1 MAVDASIFD
10 SIARILARV
19 FSRRA
24 LLTALGGFP
33 LVRLPHT
40 LGAQLS
46 PATCGASGDVC
57 TRIAGCCSGLTC
69 VTSAINVNYGV
80 CIAGGGGTVSV
91 GTSLISPFSEG
102 VELEIAALLNS
113 AALTETTSTSSAT
126 ESTTTKKER
135 RDVRIAENK
144 AIQDARKAEAQ
155 LRRDQQK
162 LDSRNR
168 RRSRSGT
175 QSLSTV
181 PRLQLELFFTNN
193 PEEPEIVRLTNLNSV
208 SVTVSEIKSIPP
220 LEGIQLSPPYE
231 LGAGKNFLF
240 VSGVPNHLQGIVDN
254 RYAWVGAQIC
264 GAASGDGFSVFAG
277 FSSDSVNNEYVIM
290 CDQTVVGANN
300 RKPKKRKMSK
310 SKNKKRSGG

>member
-155 LRRDQQK
+155 LRKDQQK
-162 LDSRNR
+162 LESKTR
-168 RRSRSGT
+168 RRSRNGN
-175 QSLSTV
+175 QASTAGST
-181 PRLQLELFFTNN
+181 LQARITC
-193 PEEPEIVRLTNLNSV
+193 PQTGVRQTIAVINRSAS
-208 SVTVSEIKSIPP
+208 SVTVAQISSLLNPIDEEPFTPNVLVGAGITLEFFVGVPNVDDPLYLGDTPIFEASP
-220 LEGIQLSPPYE
+220 LEGVRVTL
-231 LGAGKNFLF
+231 A
-240 VSGVPNHLQGIVDN
+240 SGVVLHACCDGTTTCLGQAPVSSRKRRSRRG
-254 RYAWVGAQIC
+254 RKGGA
-264 GAASGDGFSVFAG
+264 S
-277 FSSDSVNNEYVIM
+277 N
-290 CDQTVVGANN
+290 
-300 RKPKKRKMSK
+300 
-310 SKNKKRSGG
+310 